1 MNTVATQPQAI
12 PLDADP
18 FYRNIAVLCAVVA
31 FAGFLPSYWSPL
43 WQASLHIPRVVHL
56 HGMIFFAWTVFF
68 VVQTS
73 LVAQRRTALHRELGL
88 LGIAL
93 ATAML
98 FTGTMVSIS
107 SMHRFI
113 ALGFVDA
120 ARAFSIVPLS
130 AIAYFAAVFT
140 FAIVNIK
147 RPDIHK
153 RTTVLATVALLQ
165 PAVARW
171 FIFFLA
177 PPDATG
183 PVPVMLSVA
192 PGIVSDLPL
201 VYAMMHD
208 KRTRGRPHPVY
219 VYGAITLLAIQLL
232 RVPLSTTAT
241 WFSIADWFSALS
253 S

>member
-1 MNTVATQPQAI
+1 MNTFATRPHTV
-12 PLDADP
+12 PLDADF

-31 FAGFLPSYWSPL
+31 FAGFFPSYWLPMSR
-43 WQASLHIPRVVHL
+43 SGLHIPRVVHL
-56 HGMIFFAWTVFF
+56 HGMIFFAWTLFF
-68 VVQTS
+68 VMQTS

-98 FTGTMVSIS
+98 FTGTIVSIV
-107 SMHRFI
+107 SMHHFY

-120 ARAFSIVPLS
+120 ARAFSILPLTG
-130 AIAYFAAVFT
+130 IMYFAVVFT
-140 FAIVNIK
+140 FGIVNVK

-153 RTTVLATVALLQ
+153 RAMVLATVALLQ

-177 PPDATG
+177 PPDLAG
-183 PVPVMLSVA
+183 PVPVLFSVA

-201 VYAMMHD
+201 VYAMLHD
-208 KRTRGRPHPVY
+208 RQTRGRPHAVY
-219 VYGAITLLAIQLL
+219 VYGAATLIAMQLL
-232 RVPLSTTAT
+232 RVPASTTTA
-241 WFSIADWFSALS
+241 WSAIADWFGALAS
-253 S
+253 

>member
-12 PLDADP
+12 PLDSDP

-31 FAGFLPSYWSPL
+31 FAGFLPSYWSPM
-43 WQASLHIPRVVHL
+43 WQSNLHIPRVVHL
-56 HGMIFFAWTVFF
+56 HGMLFFAWTLFF
-68 VVQTS
+68 VVQTT
-73 LVAQRRTALHRELGL
+73 LVARRRTALHRELGL

-98 FTGTMVSIS
+98 FTATMVSIS
-107 SMHRFI
+107 SMHRFV
-113 ALGFVDA
+113 ALGFADE

-130 AIAYFAAVFT
+130 AIMYFAVVVT

-147 RPDIHK
+147 RPDLHK
-153 RTTVLATVALLQ
+153 RAMVLATVALLQ
-165 PAVARW
+165 PAIARW

-177 PPDATG
+177 PPDAAG

-192 PGIVSDLPL
+192 PGLVSDLPL

-219 VYGAITLLAIQLL
+219 IYGAVTLIAIQLL
-232 RVPLSTTAT
+232 RVPVSTTGA
-241 WFSIADWFSALS
+241 WFAIADWFSALS